1 MDVIADAAH
10 QLARSYR
17 SESKASPSQ
26 TEPMRRQH
34 RIPQTEPPSP
44 GISPPRHSR
53 LRDSSGGLLKDLALM
68 FGLLAAR
75 LDRCH
80 VRASEALSRYAHG
93 GARRETYHM
102 TVLSS

>member
-1 MDVIADAAH
+1 MADAAH
-10 QLARSYR
+10 QLAGRYR
-17 SESKASPSQ
+17 SEWKALPSQ
-26 TEPMRRQH
+26 NEPMSRQH

-68 FGLLAAR
+68 FGLLAAG

-80 VRASEALSRYAHG
+80 VHASEALSRYAHG
-93 GARRETYHM
+93 GAKRETYHM
-102 TVLSS
+102 TAWSS